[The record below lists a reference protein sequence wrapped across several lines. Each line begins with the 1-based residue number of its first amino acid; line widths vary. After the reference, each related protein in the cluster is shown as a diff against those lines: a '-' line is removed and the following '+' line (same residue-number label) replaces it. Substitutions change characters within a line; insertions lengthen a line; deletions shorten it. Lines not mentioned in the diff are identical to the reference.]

1 MRLLYVIPIP
11 NAESGKPD
19 MTVTFS
25 SPYVEATQQGRIAVL
40 TLNRP
45 EKRNAVCDALIE
57 DVNRFVLSLTRAD
70 VSAVVLRGAGGH
82 FCAGLDLAEHK
93 DRPPFEG
100 VKHSMF
106 WHDTLERLEFG
117 PVPVV
122 AALHGGVIGGG
133 LEIATSA
140 HVRVAEEST
149 FFQLPEGRRGIYVG
163 GGASVRV
170 QKIIGFDRMREMM
183 LTGRRYDAQDGLR
196 MGLCQYV
203 VPKGGAY
210 EKALELAHDIAG
222 NAEMSNYMMIN
233 ALPRIADVDRNSG
246 FFTEA
251 LAAAMSQTSEDA
263 KRGIEAFLKKQ
274 DIRFDKK

>member
-1 MRLLYVIPIP
+1 
-11 NAESGKPD
+11 

-25 SPYVEATQQGRIAVL
+25 SPYVEAAKKGRIAVL

-57 DVNRFVLSLTRAD
+57 DVNRFVVSLNRKDAD
-70 VSAVVLRGAGGH
+70 AVVLRGAGGH

-100 VKHSMF
+100 VKHSMY
-106 WHDTLERLEFG
+106 WHRTLEAVEFG

-122 AALHGGVIGGG
+122 AALQGGVIGGG
-133 LEIATSA
+133 LEIAAAA
-140 HVRVAEEST
+140 HVRVADET
-149 FFQLPEGRRGIYVG
+149 AFFQLPEGRRGIYVG

-183 LTGRRYDAQDGLR
+183 LTGRKYDADEGLR
-196 MGLCQYV
+196 LGLCHYV
-203 VPKGGAY
+203 VPKG
-210 EKALELAHDIAG
+210 KAFEQALALAHDIAG
-222 NAEMSNYMMIN
+222 NAEMSTFMMIN
-233 ALPRIADVDRNSG
+233 ALPRIADMHRGDG
-246 FFTEA
+246 FFAES

-263 KRGIEAFLKKQ
+263 KRGIEAFLRKQ
-274 DIRFDKK
+274 AIRFDKKS

>member
-1 MRLLYVIPIP
+1 
-11 NAESGKPD
+11 

-25 SPYVEATQQGRIAVL
+25 SPYVEAAKKGRIAVL

-57 DVNRFVLSLTRAD
+57 DVNKFVVSLNESARARD
-70 VSAVVLRGAGGH
+70 VDAVVLRGAGGH

-133 LEIATSA
+133 LEIATAA
-140 HVRVAEEST
+140 HVRVADET
-149 FFQLPEGRRGIYVG
+149 AFFQLPEGRRGIYVG

-170 QKIIGFDRMREMM
+170 QKLIGFDRMREMM
-183 LTGRRYDAQDGLR
+183 LTGRKYDAEEGYRL
-196 MGLCQYV
+196 GLCHYV
-203 VPKGGAY
+203 VKKGQAF
-210 EKALELAHDIAG
+210 EKAMELAHDIAG
-222 NAEMSNYMMIN
+222 NAEMSNFMMIQ
-233 ALPRIADVDRNSG
+233 ALPRIADIERNGG
-246 FFTEA
+246 FFMES

-263 KRGIEAFLKKQ
+263 KEGIEAFLKKQ
-274 DIRFDKK
+274 AIRFDKK

>member
-1 MRLLYVIPIP
+1 
-11 NAESGKPD
+11 

-25 SPYVEATQQGRIAVL
+25 SSYVEVTQRDRIAVV

-57 DVNRFVLSLTRAD
+57 DLRRFVMLLNGPEGKHVT
-70 VSAVVLRGAGGH
+70 AVVLRGAGGH

-93 DRPPFEG
+93 DRPPFDG
-100 VKHSMF
+100 IKHSMF
-106 WHDTLERLEFG
+106 WHRTLELLEFG

-149 FFQLPEGRRGIYVG
+149 FFQLPEGGRGIYVG

-183 LTGRRYDAQDGLR
+183 LTGRKYGADDGMRL
-196 MGLCQYV
+196 GLAHYV
-203 VPKGGAY
+203 VPNGTAFD
-210 EKALELAHDIAG
+210 KALELAHDIAG
-222 NAEMSNYMMIN
+222 NAEMSNYMVIN
-233 ALPRIADVDRNSG
+233 ALPRIADMDRGSG
-246 FFTEA
+246 FFAEA
-251 LAAAMSQTSEDA
+251 VSAAMSQTSEDA

>member
-1 MRLLYVIPIP
+1 
-11 NAESGKPD
+11 

-25 SPYVEATQQGRIAVL
+25 SPYVEATKKGRIAVL

-57 DVNRFVLSLTRAD
+57 DVNRFVVALDGRDTD
-70 VSAVVLRGAGGH
+70 AVVLRGAGGH
-82 FCAGLDLAEHK
+82 FCAGLDLAEHR

-100 VKHSMF
+100 VKHSMY
-106 WHDTLERLEFG
+106 WHRTLELLEFG

-133 LEIATSA
+133 LEIATAA
-140 HVRVAEEST
+140 HVRVAEESA

-183 LTGRRYDAQDGLR
+183 LTGRKYDAEEGLR
-196 MGLCQYV
+196 LGLCHYV
-203 VPKGGAY
+203 VPKGKAF
-210 EKALELAHDIAG
+210 ETALELAHDIAG
-222 NAEMSNYMMIN
+222 NAEMSNFMMIN
-233 ALPRIADVDRNSG
+233 ALPRIADMDRGDG
-246 FFTEA
+246 FFAES

-263 KRGIEAFLKKQ
+263 KKGIEAFLKKKA
-274 DIRFDKK
+274 IRFDKK

>member
-1 MRLLYVIPIP
+1 
-11 NAESGKPD
+11 
-19 MTVTFS
+19 MTVMFS
-25 SPYVEATQQGRIAVL
+25 SPYVEVTQQGRVAVL

-57 DVNRFVLSLTRAD
+57 DVHRFV
-70 VSAVVLRGAGGH
+70 VSVNGKDTAAIVLRGAGGH

-106 WHDTLERLEFG
+106 WHQTLEMLEFG

-133 LEIATSA
+133 LEIATAA
-140 HVRVAEEST
+140 HVRVADDT
-149 FFQLPEGRRGIYVG
+149 AFFQLPEGRRGIYVG

-183 LTGRRYDAQDGLR
+183 LTGRKYDAAEGQRL
-196 MGLCQYV
+196 GLCHYV
-203 VPKGGAY
+203 VPKGTAFD
-210 EKALELAHDIAG
+210 KAMALADDIAG
-222 NAEMSNYMMIN
+222 NAEMSNFMMIN
-233 ALPRIADVDRNSG
+233 ALPRIADMDRGSG
-246 FFTEA
+246 FFVES

-263 KRGIEAFLKKQ
+263 KKGIEAFLKKQ

>member
-1 MRLLYVIPIP
+1 
-11 NAESGKPD
+11 
-19 MTVTFS
+19 MTATFS
-25 SPYVEATQQGRIAVL
+25 SPYVEATQHDRIAVL

-57 DVNRFVLSLTRAD
+57 DVNRFVVSLDGKDT
-70 VSAVVLRGAGGH
+70 VAVVLRGAGGH

-106 WHDTLERLEFG
+106 WHKTLEMLEFG

-133 LEIATSA
+133 LEIATAA
-140 HVRVAEEST
+140 HVRIAEEST

-183 LTGRRYDAQDGLR
+183 LTGRKYDAEEGLR
-196 MGLCQYV
+196 LGLCHYV
-203 VPKGGAY
+203 VPNGTAF
-210 EKALELAHDIAG
+210 EKALALAHDIAG

-233 ALPRIADVDRNSG
+233 ALPRIADMDRNDG

-263 KRGIEAFLKKQ
+263 KKGIEAFLKKQ
-274 DIRFDKK
+274 AIRFDKK

>member
-1 MRLLYVIPIP
+1 
-11 NAESGKPD
+11 
-19 MTVTFS
+19 MTVMFS
-25 SPYVEATQQGRIAVL
+25 SPYVEVTRQGRIAIL

-57 DVNRFVLSLTRAD
+57 DVHRFV
-70 VSAVVLRGAGGH
+70 VSVNGKDTAAIVLRGAGGH

-106 WHDTLERLEFG
+106 WHRTLEMLEFG

-133 LEIATSA
+133 LEIATAA
-140 HVRVAEEST
+140 HVRVADT
-149 FFQLPEGRRGIYVG
+149 TAFFQLPEGRRGIYVG

-170 QKIIGFDRMREMM
+170 QKLIGFDRMREMM
-183 LTGRRYDAQDGLR
+183 LTGRKYDAEEGLR
-196 MGLCQYV
+196 LGLCHYV
-203 VPKGGAY
+203 EPKGKAF
-210 EKALELAHDIAG
+210 EKAMALADDIAG
-222 NAEMSNYMMIN
+222 NAELSNFMMIQ
-233 ALPRIADVDRNSG
+233 ALPRIAETDRGTG
-246 FFTEA
+246 FFVES

-263 KRGIEAFLKKQ
+263 KKGIEAFLKKQ
-274 DIRFDKK
+274 KIRFDEK

>member
-1 MRLLYVIPIP
+1 M
-11 NAESGKPD
+11 S
-19 MTVTFS
+19 VTFS
-25 SPYVEATQQGRIAVL
+25 SPYVEAAQRGRIAVL

-57 DVNRFVLSLTRAD
+57 DVRRFVDSLRKSD

-106 WHDTLERLEFG
+106 WHETLELLEFG

-133 LEIATSA
+133 LEIATAA
-140 HVRVAEEST
+140 HVRVAEESA

-183 LTGRRYDAQDGLR
+183 LTGRKFDAAEGMRL
-196 MGLCQYV
+196 GLCHYI
-203 VPKGGAY
+203 VPNGAAFD
-210 EKALELAHDIAG
+210 KALALADDVAG
-222 NAEMSNYMMIN
+222 NAEMSNFMMIH
-233 ALPRIADVDRNSG
+233 ALPRIADMDRNDG
-246 FFTEA
+246 FFTES

-263 KRGIEAFLKKQ
+263 RKGIEAFLKKQ

>member
-1 MRLLYVIPIP
+1 
-11 NAESGKPD
+11 

-57 DVNRFVLSLTRAD
+57 DVNRFVLSLHAGARKRE
-70 VSAVVLRGAGGH
+70 VHAVVLRGAGGH

-140 HVRVAEEST
+140 HVRVADET
-149 FFQLPEGRRGIYVG
+149 AFFQLPEGRRGIYVG

-183 LTGRRYDAQDGLR
+183 LTGRKYDATEGQRL
-196 MGLCQYV
+196 GLCHYV
-203 VPKGGAY
+203 VPKGGAF
-210 EKALELAHDIAG
+210 EKAMELAHDVAG
-222 NAEMSNYMMIN
+222 NAEMSNFMMIQ
-233 ALPRIADVDRNSG
+233 ALPRIADMDRNDG
-246 FFTEA
+246 FFTES
-251 LAAAMSQTSEDA
+251 LAASMSQTSDDA
-263 KRGIEAFLKKQ
+263 KKGIEAFLKKQ
-274 DIRFDKK
+274 AIRFDKK

>member
-1 MRLLYVIPIP
+1 
-11 NAESGKPD
+11 
-19 MTVTFS
+19 MTVMFS
-25 SPYVEATQQGRIAVL
+25 SPYVEVTQRGRIAVL

-57 DVNRFVLSLTRAD
+57 DVHRFV
-70 VSAVVLRGAGGH
+70 VSVNAKDISAIVLRGAGGH

-106 WHDTLERLEFG
+106 WHRTLEMLEFG

-133 LEIATSA
+133 LEIATAA
-140 HVRVAEEST
+140 HVRVADDT
-149 FFQLPEGRRGIYVG
+149 AFFQLPEGRRGIYVG

-183 LTGRRYDAQDGLR
+183 LTGRKFDAEEGRRL
-196 MGLCQYV
+196 GLCHYV
-203 VPKGGAY
+203 VPKGTAFD
-210 EKALELAHDIAG
+210 KALALADDIAG
-222 NAEMSNYMMIN
+222 NAEMSNFMMIN
-233 ALPRIADVDRNSG
+233 ALPRIADMDRGSG
-246 FFTEA
+246 FFVES
-251 LAAAMSQTSEDA
+251 LAAAMSETSEDA
-263 KRGIEAFLKKQ
+263 KKGIEAFLKKQ

>member
-1 MRLLYVIPIP
+1 
-11 NAESGKPD
+11 

-25 SPYVEATQQGRIAVL
+25 SPYVEATQEGRIAVL

-57 DVNRFVLSLTRAD
+57 DVNKFVLSLAESARKRKVD
-70 VSAVVLRGAGGH
+70 AVVLRGAGGH

-133 LEIATSA
+133 LEIATAA
-140 HVRVAEEST
+140 HVRVADET
-149 FFQLPEGRRGIYVG
+149 AFFQLPEGRRGIYVG

-183 LTGRRYDAQDGLR
+183 LTGRKYGAEEGHRL
-196 MGLCQYV
+196 GLCHYV
-203 VPKGGAY
+203 VKKGQAY
-210 EKALELAHDIAG
+210 AKALELAHDIAG
-222 NAEMSNYMMIN
+222 NAEMSNFMMIQ
-233 ALPRIADVDRNSG
+233 ALPRIADIERNGG
-246 FFTEA
+246 FFMES
-251 LAAAMSQTSEDA
+251 LAASMSQTSEDA
-263 KRGIEAFLKKQ
+263 KKGIEAFLKKQ
-274 DIRFDKK
+274 AIRFEKK

>member
-1 MRLLYVIPIP
+1 
-11 NAESGKPD
+11 
-19 MTVTFS
+19 MTVMFS
-25 SPYVEATQQGRIAVL
+25 SPYVEVTQQGRIAIL

-57 DVNRFVLSLTRAD
+57 DVHRFV
-70 VSAVVLRGAGGH
+70 VSVNGKDTAAIVLRGAGGH

-106 WHDTLERLEFG
+106 WHQTLEMLEFG

-133 LEIATSA
+133 LEIATAA
-140 HVRVAEEST
+140 HVRVADET
-149 FFQLPEGRRGIYVG
+149 AFFQLPEGRRGIYVG

-170 QKIIGFDRMREMM
+170 QKLIGFDRMREMM
-183 LTGRRYDAQDGLR
+183 LTGRKYDADEGLR
-196 MGLCQYV
+196 LGLCHYV
-203 VPKGGAY
+203 EKKGTAF
-210 EKALELAHDIAG
+210 EKAMALADDIAG
-222 NAEMSNYMMIN
+222 NAEMSNFMMIQ
-233 ALPRIADVDRNSG
+233 ALPRIADTDRGTG
-246 FFTEA
+246 FFVES

-263 KRGIEAFLKKQ
+263 KKGIEAFLKKQ
-274 DIRFDKK
+274 AIRFDKK

>member
-1 MRLLYVIPIP
+1 MVYNFFLIEKTGPV
-11 NAESGKPD
+11 
-19 MTVTFS
+19 
-25 SPYVEATQQGRIAVL
+25 ATIW
-40 TLNRP
+40 LNRP

-57 DVNRFVLSLTRAD
+57 DVNRFVVSLSGKDT
-70 VSAVVLRGAGGH
+70 SAVVLRGAGGH

-100 VKHSMF
+100 VKHSMY

-133 LEIATSA
+133 LEIAAAA
-140 HVRVAEEST
+140 HVRVAEESA

-183 LTGRRYDAQDGLR
+183 LTGRKYSAADGMRL
-196 MGLCQYV
+196 GLCHYV
-203 VPKGGAY
+203 VANGTAF
-210 EKALELAHDIAG
+210 ERALELAHDIAG
-222 NAEMSNYMMIN
+222 NAEMSNFMMIN
-233 ALPRIADVDRNSG
+233 ALPRIADMDRGTG
-246 FFTEA
+246 FFAES

-263 KRGIEAFLKKQ
+263 KKGIEAFLKKK

>member
-1 MRLLYVIPIP
+1 
-11 NAESGKPD
+11 

-183 LTGRRYDAQDGLR
+183 LTGRKYDAQEGYRL
-196 MGLCQYV
+196 GLCHYV
-203 VPKGGAY
+203 VPNGTAFD
-210 EKALELAHDIAG
+210 KALELAHDIAG
-222 NAEMSNYMMIN
+222 NAEMSNFMMIN
-233 ALPRIADVDRNSG
+233 ALPRIADMGRNDG
-246 FFTEA
+246 FFTES

-263 KRGIEAFLKKQ
+263 KKGIEAFLKKQ
-274 DIRFDKK
+274 AIRFDKK